1 MHELK
6 CVRPAR
12 CMIDVHYL
20 LDFSERCSKGRIM
33 SYDNL
38 KGVLPCLHPIV
49 LQDLEIDHN
58 TPGLVDWFNL
68 DYWFTWTVNQR
79 LYHFS

>member
-1 MHELK
+1 M
-6 CVRPAR
+6 A
-12 CMIDVHYL
+12 
-20 LDFSERCSKGRIM
+20 
-33 SYDNL
+33 YDNL
-38 KGVLPCLHPIV
+38 KGVLPYLHPIV

-79 LYHFS
+79 LYHFL